1 MHADVLPDEVLPDE
15 VLPNDVLPNDVLP
28 NEASQGEVNAPASPL
43 GSLARF
49 AASSG
54 ASFSRDLLG
63 SQGKNNSRPKCLLA
77 ESVRKGDGVG
87 PVVALDEYCNKLLV
101 VTLGITDVVER
112 TGLTVSV
119 WGSPDQNDWG
129 SKPLLTFRQ
138 RQYCGV
144 YSVLLNMTMHAD
156 VRYLRVQWNMNRW
169 GRGER
174 IPLFGFEV
182 FLEQSGARVSTSA
195 VA

>member
-1 MHADVLPDEVLPDE
+1 MRAQVSPDEILSESNHSV
-15 VLPNDVLPNDVLP
+15 
-28 NEASQGEVNAPASPL
+28 ASTDSQVS
-43 GSLARF
+43 SLARF
-49 AASSG
+49 AASPG
-54 ASFSRDLLG
+54 AHVMGDRFNHPEKNASRA
-63 SQGKNNSRPKCLLA
+63 KCLLA

-87 PVVALDEYCNKLLV
+87 PAVPLDEHCCKLLV

-119 WGSPDQNDWG
+119 WGSSDQNEWG
-129 SKPLLTFRQ
+129 SQPLLTFRQ

-144 YSVLLNMTMHAD
+144 YSVLLNLAMHTG

-174 IPLFGFEV
+174 TPLFGFQV
-182 FLEQSGARVSTSA
+182 FLEESGARVSGSA

>member
-1 MHADVLPDEVLPDE
+1 MRAEVVPNEVVPNEIVPNEVLSEPRD
-15 VLPNDVLPNDVLP
+15 LADSAD
-28 NEASQGEVNAPASPL
+28 QPL
-43 GSLARF
+43 SSLARL

-54 ASFSRDLLG
+54 SSLTRDLLG
-63 SQGKNNSRPKCLLA
+63 SAGKNISRPKCLLS

-87 PVVALDEYCNKLLV
+87 PVVPLDEYCCKLLV

-112 TGLTVSV
+112 TGLTVSI

-129 SKPLLTFRQ
+129 SQPLLTFRQ

-144 YSVLLNMTMHAD
+144 YSVLLNLATHSD

-174 IPLFGFEV
+174 TPLFGFEV
-182 FLEQSGARVSTSA
+182 FLEESGARVSGSA
-195 VA
+195 LA

>member
-1 MHADVLPDEVLPDE
+1 MPAEALS
-15 VLPNDVLPNDVLP
+15 
-28 NEASQGEVNAPASPL
+28 NEAVPESREVVDSINNPVT
-43 GSLARF
+43 SLARF

-54 ASFSRDLLG
+54 TPGDSLG
-63 SQGKNNSRPKCLLA
+63 SPSGRATGPKYLVL
-77 ESVRKGDGVG
+77 ESIRGGDGVG
-87 PVVALDEYCNKLLV
+87 PSVALDEYCGKLMV

-119 WGSPDQNDWG
+119 WGSADQADWG

-144 YSVLLNMTMHAD
+144 YSVLLNLATYPD

-169 GRGER
+169 GKGER
-174 IPLFGFEV
+174 LPLFGFEV
-182 FLEQSGARVSTSA
+182 FLEESGARVRSSA

>member
-1 MHADVLPDEVLPDE
+1 MHADVVPD
-15 VLPNDVLPNDVLP
+15 DVLPNDVVP
-28 NEASQGEVNAPASPL
+28 NEASQGEMNAPGDPL

-54 ASFSRDLLG
+54 ASFSGDLLG
-63 SQGKNNSRPKCLLA
+63 SQGKNISRPKCLG
-77 ESVRKGDGVG
+77 EH
-87 PVVALDEYCNKLLV
+87 CNKLLV

-129 SKPLLTFRQ
+129 SKPLVTFRQ

-144 YSVLLNMTMHAD
+144 YSVLLNMAMHTD

-182 FLEQSGARVSTSA
+182 FLEESGARVSSSA

>member
-1 MHADVLPDEVLPDE
+1 MRAEVVRNE
-15 VLPNDVLPNDVLP
+15 VMTSEVVPSEVVPNDLMDTPD
-28 NEASQGEVNAPASPL
+28 QPL
-43 GSLARF
+43 SSLARL

-54 ASFSRDLLG
+54 TSLTRDLLR
-63 SQGKNNSRPKCLLA
+63 STGKNICRPKCLLS
-77 ESVRKGDGVG
+77 ESVRQGDGVG
-87 PVVALDEYCNKLLV
+87 SVVALDEYCGKLLV

-112 TGLTVSV
+112 TGLTVSI
-119 WGSPDQNDWG
+119 WGSSDQNNWG
-129 SKPLLTFRQ
+129 SQPLLTFRQ

-144 YSVLLNMTMHAD
+144 YSVLLNLATHSA

-174 IPLFGFEV
+174 TPVFGFEV
-182 FLEQSGARVSTSA
+182 FLEESGARVSGSA

>member
-1 MHADVLPDEVLPDE
+1 MRAQALPTDILSDSNAAADSADRQV
-15 VLPNDVLPNDVLP
+15 
-28 NEASQGEVNAPASPL
+28 S
-43 GSLARF
+43 SLARF
-49 AASSG
+49 AAG
-54 ASFSRDLLG
+54 PGVQLMGDLFGQPEKNASRA
-63 SQGKNNSRPKCLLA
+63 KCLLV

-87 PVVALDEYCNKLLV
+87 PVVPLDEHCCKLLV

-119 WGSPDQNDWG
+119 WGSADQTEWG
-129 SKPLLTFRQ
+129 SQPLLTFRQ

-144 YSVLLNMTMHAD
+144 YSVLLNLATHPG

-174 IPLFGFEV
+174 TPLFGFQV
-182 FLEQSGARVSTSA
+182 FLEESGARVSGSA

>member
-1 MHADVLPDEVLPDE
+1 MDAGVLPKKVVSNEEVTVPRTAVVNTDEAV
-15 VLPNDVLPNDVLP
+15 
-28 NEASQGEVNAPASPL
+28 S
-43 GSLARF
+43 SLARF

-54 ASFSRDLLG
+54 DSSEGQKSISGPKRLLSG
-63 SQGKNNSRPKCLLA
+63 A
-77 ESVRKGDGVG
+77 VRKGDGIG
-87 PVVALDEYCNKLLV
+87 PVVDLGEYCSKLLV

-119 WGSPDQNDWG
+119 WGSPDQTEWG
-129 SKPLLTFRQ
+129 FKPLLTFRQ

-144 YSVLLNMTMHAD
+144 YSVLLNMAMHPD
-156 VRYLRVQWNMNRW
+156 VRYLRVQWNTNLW

-174 IPLFGFEV
+174 TPLFGFEV
-182 FLEQSGARVSTSA
+182 FLEESGARVSGSA